1 MNVGDAF
8 DDEIRKL
15 KMKIEESRKIKEA
28 RVSELAQV
36 KDENAELIKKH
47 EENKAALQEVEK
59 ELFRLEMAES
69 ELEAKIG
76 STNIRLEERIRVRK
90 KAKLK
95 QKIIVTLISNLRLK

>member
-15 KMKIEESRKIKEA
+15 KMKIEESRKVKET

-36 KDENAELIKKH
+36 KEENAELIKRH
-47 EENKAALQEVEK
+47 EENKAALQEVER
-59 ELFRLEMAES
+59 ELFRLETAES

-76 STNIRLEERIRVRK
+76 STNIRLQEKIRVR
-90 KAKLK
+90 
-95 QKIIVTLISNLRLK
+95 